1 MSTVKIIETGKKFG
15 NMNTQKAFYP
25 EGLSRDEIKEIF
37 MKNREAVGEHFGF
50 DGHKMFMADQ
60 NHKRGTYF
68 EISRDYVEANPNG
81 WTDIPED
88 ILIVTDK
95 VPGVAIGHPVADCPV
110 IMLSDVAQGVTA
122 IAHCSAELID
132 KRMPMMIADALVDAY
147 SSKDEDIIA
156 YVGACAGSEW
166 TYDRFPAWA
175 RDQKMWEKG
184 IYMGDDGLFHIDM
197 KKVIASQ
204 MRERNIGNVS
214 YSSYNTIT
222 DPNFYSN
229 SIARI
234 DPEKAGRQFSGAFYP
249 EEKGRG
255 RK

>member
-15 NMNTQKAFYP
+15 NMNLNKNFYP

-37 MKNREAVGEHFGF
+37 MKNREAVGEYFGF

-60 NHKRGTYF
+60 KHKSGTYF

-88 ILIVTDK
+88 ILIITDK
-95 VPGVAIGHPVADCPV
+95 VPGVVIGHAVADCPV
-110 IMLSDVAQGVTA
+110 IMMSDVRKGVTA

-147 SSKDEDIIA
+147 SSNDEDIVT
-156 YVGACAGSEW
+156 YVGAFAGSEW
-166 TYDRFPAWA
+166 TYDKFPAWA
-175 RDQKMWEKG
+175 KDQKMWKNA
-184 IYMGDDGLFHIDM
+184 IYMGEDNLFHIDM
-197 KKVIASQ
+197 KRVIALQ
-204 MRERNIGNVS
+204 MSERNIQHVS

-222 DPNFYSN
+222 NPNFYSN
-229 SIARI
+229 SLARI
-234 DPEKAGRQFSGAFYP
+234 NPDKAGRHFCGAFYQV
-249 EEKGRG
+249 EKV
-255 RK
+255 KSK

>member
-1 MSTVKIIETGKKFG
+1 
-15 NMNTQKAFYP
+15 
-25 EGLSRDEIKEIF
+25 
-37 MKNREAVGEHFGF
+37 MKNREAIGEHFGF

-88 ILIVTDK
+88 ILIITDK

-110 IMLSDVAQGVTA
+110 TMMSDVSKGVTA

-147 SSKDEDIIA
+147 SSKDEDIVT
-156 YVGACAGSEW
+156 YVGAFAGSEW
-166 TYDRFPAWA
+166 TYDKFPLWA
-175 RDQKMWEKG
+175 KDQKMWEKG
-184 IYMGDDGLFHIDM
+184 IYMGEDNLFHIDM
-197 KKVIASQ
+197 KKVIALQ
-204 MRERNIGNVS
+204 MRERNINNVS
-214 YSSYNTIT
+214 YSPYNTIT
-222 DPNFYSN
+222 NPDFYSN
-229 SIARI
+229 SMARI
-234 DPEKAGRQFSGAFYP
+234 NPEKAGRHFSGAFY
-249 EEKGRG
+249 EEEQGR